1 MEELENKIIKFV
13 KERNWDQL
21 DYPDSL
27 IKSIVIEASE
37 LLECIQWDSNLN
49 IDNVSDELADVLIY
63 CFQLAYSLN
72 LDIKTIIENK
82 LKKMR
87 LNIQNN
93 LWLLTFNAK

>member
-63 CFQLAYSLN
+63 CFQCRN
-72 LDIKTIIENK
+72 
-82 LKKMR
+82 
-87 LNIQNN
+87 
-93 LWLLTFNAK
+93 

>member
-72 LDIKTIIENK
+72 LDIKTIIEN
-82 LKKMR
+82 
-87 LNIQNN
+87 N
-93 LWLLTFNAK
+93 LEKIAIKYPK

>member
-27 IKSIVIEASE
+27 IKIIVIEASE

-82 LKKMR
+82 LEK
-87 LNIQNN
+87 
-93 LWLLTFNAK
+93 NAIKYPK